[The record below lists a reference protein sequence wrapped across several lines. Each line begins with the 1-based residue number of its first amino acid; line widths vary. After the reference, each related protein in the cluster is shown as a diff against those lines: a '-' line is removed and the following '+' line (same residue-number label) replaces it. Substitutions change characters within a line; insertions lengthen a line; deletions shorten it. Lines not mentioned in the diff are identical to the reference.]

1 MILNCCLNPVAQLYD
16 GEQYGAH
23 GHPSCG
29 RCGSYCGLDSLSYS
43 PYYLHRSVA
52 ELLTGA
58 SKAVVPHGFGHLHI
72 ALTAPLEGSLNHR
85 SIRAHRFLGDI
96 MRLHP
101 LG

>member
-1 MILNCCLNPVAQLYD
+1 MGRMATLWLGQPIIFSVLFTPQL
-16 GEQYGAH
+16 
-23 GHPSCG
+23 
-29 RCGSYCGLDSLSYS
+29 
-43 PYYLHRSVA
+43 A

-58 SKAVVPHGFGHLHI
+58 SKAVVVPHGFGHLHI
-72 ALTAPLEGSLNHR
+72 VPAAPLEGSLNYR

>member
-1 MILNCCLNPVAQLYD
+1 MAQPYN
-16 GEQYGAH
+16 GEQYVAH

-58 SKAVVPHGFGHLHI
+58 SKVVVHHRFGHLHI
-72 ALTAPLEGSLNHR
+72 VPTAPLEGNLNQR
-85 SIRAHRFLGDI
+85 SGRA
-96 MRLHP
+96 
-101 LG
+101 